1 MRYPQRKPTKIGVFS
16 LVIPVVL
23 ELFVLWP
30 GELEAVTSSIAVS
43 GAAGAPGIWGGF
55 WLGTGWFVGGVFHHI
70 GVVNVEGVGDA
81 GCSRRA
87 CGFKRVLV
95 WTHLFEHRF
104 CVHGGRG
111 SRRRPCRRGSCCWSR
126 RRRGARHRN
135 ARGRVARCRGI
146 RNARRP

>member
-43 GAAGAPGIWGGF
+43 GAASAAGVPGVWGGF
-55 WLGTGWFVGGVFHHI
+55 WLGTGWLVGGVFHHI
-70 GVVNVEGVGDA
+70 GVVNVEGVSDA
-81 GCSRRA
+81 GCPGRA
-87 CGFKRVLV
+87 CGFKGVLV
-95 WTHLFEHRF
+95 WAHLFEHRF

-111 SRRRPCRRGSCCWSR
+111 GRRRPCC
-126 RRRGARHRN
+126 
-135 ARGRVARCRGI
+135 
-146 RNARRP
+146 